1 MRQQADSSHTRN
13 NSALIAQNRASADA
27 ITQYKVAEQ
36 SRWKKKVISF
46 IFIGALISLLVHII
60 IGFLLTFLSRGVYED
75 HSEVVATTLEFAI
88 EDATSLTEIPE
99 GQLLKHKSAQT
110 GAASDSFETTQATMT
125 ADVDASS
132 LDVSSESM
140 APSLAGAFDGGGG
153 VIGGSGGATS
163 FFGISSYGSRFC
175 YIVDISSSM
184 NSHDRLISAID
195 ELTKSLEELPDFAY
209 FYILFY
215 SDRVREPSIQIGWN
229 VANASTIRR
238 MIKEFESFDASGG
251 TYPKPAFEQAFK
263 LDPLPEVIYFLT
275 DGKMQDF
282 TAETFKMLKPKNSKV
297 VVNTI
302 DFSSLKGNEDLEEIA
317 KITGGKYK
325 FVESKG
331 K

>member
-1 MRQQADSSHTRN
+1 
-13 NSALIAQNRASADA
+13 
-27 ITQYKVAEQ
+27 
-36 SRWKKKVISF
+36 
-46 IFIGALISLLVHII
+46 
-60 IGFLLTFLSRGVYED
+60 
-75 HSEVVATTLEFAI
+75 
-88 EDATSLTEIPE
+88 
-99 GQLLKHKSAQT
+99 
-110 GAASDSFETTQATMT
+110 
-125 ADVDASS
+125 
-132 LDVSSESM
+132 
-140 APSLAGAFDGGGG
+140 
-153 VIGGSGGATS
+153 
-163 FFGISSYGSRFC
+163 
-175 YIVDISSSM
+175 
-184 NSHDRLISAID
+184 
-195 ELTKSLEELPDFAY
+195 
-209 FYILFY
+209 
-215 SDRVREPSIQIGWN
+215 
-229 VANASTIRR
+229 